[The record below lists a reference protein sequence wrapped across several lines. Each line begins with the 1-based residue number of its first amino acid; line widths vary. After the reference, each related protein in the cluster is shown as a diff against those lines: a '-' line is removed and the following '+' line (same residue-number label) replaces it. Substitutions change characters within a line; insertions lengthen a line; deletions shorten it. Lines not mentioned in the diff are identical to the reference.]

1 MTSSAAR
8 PLWQGR
14 TLALVGIVLFAFS
27 LRSAVASLSP
37 LFDHIAADFE
47 LPAAVIG
54 LIGTAPP
61 VCFAIFG
68 LLTPALERRFG
79 LERLAVAAMVVV
91 TAGLVARSLAP
102 NSGLLLAGTAL
113 VFAAV
118 GTGNILLP
126 PLVKRYFPD
135 RIGLM
140 TTLFSTTMAVATFL
154 PPLIAVP
161 VADASDWHFSLGLW
175 AVFALVAMVPWVG
188 LAVRRGALER
198 EERAR
203 AADRVDGDADDI
215 DAPSPRAFARMW
227 RLPLAWALLVSF
239 AVSSTIAYTSF
250 AWLPKLL
257 VDVAGVTPA
266 IAGVLLSLFG
276 FMGLPASLVVPLLV
290 TRRNATRLLYGI
302 SVTTGLV
309 GVGGLLLAPA
319 AAPALWVVMLGL
331 APLLFPMILV
341 LLGLRT
347 RTHEGA
353 VALSGFVQSGGYAI
367 AALFPFGIGLLHDA
381 TDSWTAPLVILA
393 CVIAAAIPAGV
404 VAARPHTVEDD
415 WERRHGAW

>member
-1 MTSSAAR
+1 MTSSPAR

-37 LFDHIAADFE
+37 LFDHISADFA

-61 VCFAIFG
+61 VCFAVFG

-79 LERLAVAAMVVV
+79 LERLAVVAMAVVAV
-91 TAGLVARSLAP
+91 GLVARSLAP
-102 NSGLLLAGTAL
+102 SSGLLLAGTAF

-140 TTLFSTTMAVATFL
+140 TTVFSTTMAVSTFL
-154 PPLIAVP
+154 PALVAVP
-161 VADASDWHFSLGLW
+161 VADATDWHVSLGLW
-175 AVFALVAMVPWVG
+175 AVFALIATIPWIA
-188 LAVRRGALER
+188 LALRRH
-198 EERAR
+198 
-203 AADRVDGDADDI
+203 ADGADDDI
-215 DAPSPRAFARMW
+215 EQASPRVFGRMW
-227 RLPLAWALLVSF
+227 RIPLAWALLVAF

-250 AWLPKLL
+250 AWMPKML
-257 VDVAGVTPA
+257 VEIAGVTPA
-266 IAGVLLSLFG
+266 TAGALLSLFG

-290 TRRNATRLLYGI
+290 TRLNATRALFGVAVATGFAGI
-302 SVTTGLV
+302 A
-309 GVGGLLLAPA
+309 GLLFAPA
-319 AAPALWVVMLGL
+319 AAPWLWVVLIGL
-331 APLLFPMILV
+331 APLLFPVVLV
-341 LLGLRT
+341 LVGLRT

-367 AALFPFGIGLLHDA
+367 AALFPVGIGLLHDA
-381 TDSWTAPLVILA
+381 TGSWTGPLIVLA
-393 CVIAAAIPAGV
+393 CVVAAAIPAGA
-404 VAARPHTVEDD
+404 VAARRHTVEDD
-415 WERRHGAW
+415 WSRRHGAW

>member
-1 MTSSAAR
+1 MSTPR

-14 TLALVGIVLFAFS
+14 TLAVVGIVLFAFS

-37 LFDHIAADFE
+37 LFDHISAEFD

-61 VCFAIFG
+61 VCYAVFG

-91 TAGLVARSLAP
+91 AAGLVARSLAP
-102 NSGLLLAGTAL
+102 NAGLLLAGTAL

-140 TTLFSTTMAVATFL
+140 TTVYSTTMAVSTAL
-154 PPLIAVP
+154 PALIAVP
-161 VADASDWHFSLGLW
+161 VADASDWHLSLGLW
-175 AVFALVAMVPWVG
+175 SVFALVGTIPWIG
-188 LAVRRGALER
+188 LAVRHHR
-198 EERAR
+198 ETV
-203 AADRVDGDADDI
+203 AAGVPDVADADDI
-215 DAPSPRAFARMW
+215 ERPSPRAFGRMW
-227 RLPLAWALLVSF
+227 RVPLAWALLVTF
-239 AVSSTIAYTSF
+239 AASATMAYTSF
-250 AWLPKLL
+250 AWLPKML

-266 IAGVLLSLFG
+266 AAGGLLSLFG
-276 FMGLPASLVVPLLV
+276 FMGLPASLAVPLLV
-290 TRRNATRLLYGI
+290 ARWNATRLLIGVAI
-302 SVTTGLV
+302 ACGFIGLA
-309 GVGGLLLAPA
+309 GLLFVPTVATW
-319 AAPALWVVMLGL
+319 LWVALFGL
-331 APLLFPMILV
+331 APLLFPLVLV

-353 VALSGFVQSGGYAI
+353 VALSGFVQSIGYGI
-367 AALFPFGIGLLHDA
+367 AALFPLGIGLLHDA
-381 TDSWTAPLVILA
+381 TDSWTGPLIVLA
-393 CVIAAAIPAGV
+393 IVVAAVIPAGTV
-404 VAARPHTVEDD
+404 VARPHTVEDE
-415 WERRHGAW
+415 WERHHGAW

>member
-1 MTSSAAR
+1 MTSTPAR

-61 VCFAIFG
+61 VCFAVFG

-79 LERLAVAAMVVV
+79 LERLAVAAMIVV
-91 TAGLVARSLAP
+91 TVGLVARSLAP
-102 NSGLLLAGTAL
+102 NSVLLLAGTAL
-113 VFAAV
+113 IFAAV

-135 RIGLM
+135 RVGLM
-140 TTLFSTTMAVATFL
+140 TTVFSTTMAVATFV
-154 PPLIAVP
+154 PPLVAVP
-161 VADASDWHFSLGLW
+161 VADASDWHLSLGLW
-175 AVFALVAMVPWVG
+175 AVFALVAMVPWIG
-188 LAVRRGALER
+188 LAVRRATLEKQR
-198 EERAR
+198 SEA
-203 AADRVDGDADDI
+203 DADI
-215 DAPSPRAFARMW
+215 ERPNPRVFGRMW
-227 RLPLAWALLVSF
+227 RIPLAWALLVGF
-239 AVSSTIAYTSF
+239 AVSSTVAYTSF
-250 AWLPKLL
+250 AWMPKML
-257 VDVAGVTPA
+257 VDIADVTPA
-266 IAGVLLSLFG
+266 AAGALLSLFG

-290 TRRNATRLLYGI
+290 TRWNATRVLFG
-302 SVTTGLV
+302 VAVATGLA
-309 GVGGLLLAPA
+309 GITGLLFAPTV
-319 AAPALWVVMLGL
+319 APWLWVVLVGL
-331 APLLFPMILV
+331 APLLFPMLLV

-367 AALFPFGIGLLHDA
+367 AALFPVGIGLLHDA
-381 TDSWTAPLVILA
+381 TGSWTGPLIVLA

-404 VAARPHTVEDD
+404 VAARPHTVEHD

>member
-1 MTSSAAR
+1 MNPTPAR

-37 LFDHIAADFE
+37 LFDHIAADFD

-61 VCFAIFG
+61 VCYAVFG

-91 TAGLVARSLAP
+91 AIGLVARSLAP

-118 GTGNILLP
+118 GTGNILTP

-135 RIGLM
+135 RVGLM
-140 TTLFSTTMAVATFL
+140 TTVFSTTMAVATFV

-161 VADASDWHFSLGLW
+161 VADASTWQVSLGLW
-175 AVFALVAMVPWVG
+175 AVFALAAAVPWIG
-188 LAVRRGALER
+188 LAVRRASF
-198 EERAR
+198 
-203 AADRVDGDADDI
+203 DRSEAEANGDDI
-215 DAPSPRAFARMW
+215 EAASPRVLGRMW
-227 RLPLAWALLVSF
+227 RLPLAWALLVGF
-239 AVSSTIAYTSF
+239 AVSGVIAYTSF

-266 IAGVLLSLFG
+266 VAGVLLALFG
-276 FMGLPASLVVPLLV
+276 FMGLPASLAVPLLV
-290 TRRNATRLLYGI
+290 TRGNATRVLFGVAVVSGLAGI
-302 SVTTGLV
+302 A
-309 GVGGLLLAPA
+309 GLLFAPSFA
-319 AAPALWVVMLGL
+319 TWLWVALFAS
-331 APLLFPMILV
+331 APLLFPLTLV

-353 VALSGFVQSGGYAI
+353 VALSSFVQSGGYAI
-367 AALFPFGIGLLHDA
+367 AALFPVGIGLLHDA
-381 TDSWTAPLVILA
+381 TGSWTAPLVVLA
-393 CVIAAAIPAGV
+393 AVIAAAIPAGV
-404 VAARPHTVEDD
+404 VAARPHTVEDE
-415 WERRHGAW
+415 WESRHGAW